1 MKKFLL
7 CFSIFL
13 LVFCCGMIFVGMQ
26 NSNRNRKSKTSQL
39 PDKKSLPGAAAGSCK
54 IKNLPPLSLPAGAN
68 TESGSEKSWEY
79 SGDIRSN
86 LVSARGRLVSSFCHQ
101 GWVPAKKISLDAS
114 LAPRE
119 ILTFTKQNH
128 ELILMLW
135 KISGNMTGFA
145 YRRELQ
151 EESIKQ
157 VIQ

>member
-1 MKKFLL
+1 
-7 CFSIFL
+7 
-13 LVFCCGMIFVGMQ
+13 MIFVDIQ
-26 NSNRNRKSKTSQL
+26 NSSWNRKSKTSQL
-39 PDKKSLPGAAAGSCK
+39 PDKKSLPGAAAGSRK

-68 TESGSEKSWEY
+68 TESGTEKSWEC
-79 SGDIRSN
+79 SGELNSN

-101 GWVPAKKISLDAS
+101 GWVPAQKISLDES
-114 LAPRE
+114 LFPRE
-119 ILTFTKQNH
+119 ILTFTQNKY

-151 EESIKQ
+151 EEPTKQ